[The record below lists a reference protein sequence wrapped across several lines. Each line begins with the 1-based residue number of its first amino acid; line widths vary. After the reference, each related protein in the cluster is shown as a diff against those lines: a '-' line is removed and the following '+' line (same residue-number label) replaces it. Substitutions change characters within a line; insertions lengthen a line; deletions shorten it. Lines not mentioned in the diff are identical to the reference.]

1 MKKFLS
7 ILLLLLL
14 SIPAFAKSGTIVTYV
29 IDPEKNAYDHNNKG
43 VMYLEEKC
51 YYAAIQEFKMAI
63 SLNPKAQSTAVYF
76 NNLGK
81 TYLIIGY
88 PDLALDCFKNAVTQY
103 SLNLDY
109 YVNLAKCYKQLGQA
123 QKQLAI
129 ARSESNN
136 NPLAKVMAGILE
148 EQLGNKKRA
157 ITTLDDFAMS
167 EPDLIITPAIK
178 QHIKELVKE
187 INES

>member
-7 ILLLLLL
+7 ILLLLSVSL
-14 SIPAFAKSGTIVTYV
+14 PCFAKPGTIVTYV

-43 VMYLEEKC
+43 IMYLEEKC
-51 YYAAIQEFKMAI
+51 YYAAIQEFKIAI
-63 SLNPKAQSTAVYF
+63 SLNPKAQSTSVYF

-88 PDLALDCFKNAVTQY
+88 PDLAVDCFKNAVTQY

-109 YVNLAKCYKQLGQA
+109 YINLAKCYKQLGQA
-123 QKQLAI
+123 QEQLAV
-129 ARSESNN
+129 AQSEKD
-136 NPLAKVMAGILE
+136 NPLSKVMVGILE
-148 EQLGNKKRA
+148 EQLGNKKKA
-157 ITTLDDFAMS
+157 ITTLDEFVMS

-187 INES
+187 INQS